1 MARSKVLLKE
11 PVDGLGVA
19 GDVKTVARGF
29 ARNYLLPNN
38 LAIWAT
44 PSALKQADEIR
55 RAGVAKLARLQQ
67 EAHAVAEVLGGS
79 QFLFE
84 EMAGDTNRL
93 YGSVTAQE
101 IEDRIRADKDLE
113 VDRRT
118 FLMDGP
124 IRQLG
129 VSTVRIRLMQD
140 IETTVEI
147 GVVREGETWA
157 EAVAYQAA
165 LEAEAETQANREARV
180 EAEAAEAAEPP
191 AAADADV
198 LEVLREIEADT
209 AS

>member
-19 GDVKTVARGF
+19 GDVKTVARGY
-29 ARNYLLPNN
+29 ARNYLLPND

-55 RAGVAKLARLQQ
+55 RAGLAKLARLQK
-67 EAHAVAEVLGGS
+67 EAHAIAEVLGGS

-93 YGSVTAQE
+93 YGSVTAQD
-101 IEDRIRADKDLE
+101 IEDRVRADKGIE
-113 VDRRT
+113 VDRRN

-124 IRQLG
+124 VRRLG
-129 VSTVRIRLMQD
+129 VSSIRIRLMQD
-140 IETTVEI
+140 IETSVDI

-157 EAVAYQAA
+157 EAVAYQAVF
-165 LEAEAETQANREARV
+165 EAEAEAQANREARV
-180 EAEAAEAAEPP
+180 EAVADAAAEDPTP
-191 AAADADV
+191 ADDDV

-209 AS
+209 AG

>member
-1 MARSKVLLKE
+1 M
-11 PVDGLGVA
+11 
-19 GDVKTVARGF
+19 
-29 ARNYLLPNN
+29 
-38 LAIWAT
+38 
-44 PSALKQADEIR
+44 
-55 RAGVAKLARLQQ
+55 AKLARLQQ
-67 EAHAVAEVLGGS
+67 EANAVAEVLGGS

-101 IEDRIRADKDLE
+101 IEDRIRADKDLD

-129 VSTVRIRLMQD
+129 VSTIRIRLMQD

-157 EAVAYQAA
+157 EAVAYQAT

-198 LEVLREIEADT
+198 LEVLQEIEADT